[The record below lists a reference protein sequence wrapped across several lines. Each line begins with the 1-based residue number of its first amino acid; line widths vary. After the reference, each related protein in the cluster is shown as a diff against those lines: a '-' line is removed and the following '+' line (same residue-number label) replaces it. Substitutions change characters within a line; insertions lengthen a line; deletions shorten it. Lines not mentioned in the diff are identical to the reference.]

1 MPEFRF
7 QSFADFISMG
17 GHAVYVWWSYGIFAA
32 IFAYN
37 IFQPLLAKKRIIRQ
51 LQARLVREA
60 ARSTS
65 GVSITDA
72 QQDD

>member
-1 MPEFRF
+1 MPEFQF
-7 QSFADFISMG
+7 QSFAEFLSIG

-37 IFQPLLAKKRIIRQ
+37 ILQPLLAKKRIIRQ

-60 ARSTS
+60 ARATS
-65 GVSITDA
+65 GASVASENKED
-72 QQDD
+72 